1 MISHSGEV
9 EAPQL
14 LPLLTPPRPK
24 AQLDRRNRDQSSLL
38 GLFSRIQQGARERRT
53 FRERRAG
60 GRVEVE
66 LECEEREGQARLVRL
81 THDLSTFGMSMR
93 LGHTPQV
100 GTVLALRL
108 YLPDEPSAPLPL
120 QATVLGPFDAEG
132 GLRLRFVSPTAEAA
146 RRIHRYLQSLPAT
159 R

>member
-1 MISHSGEV
+1 MISQ
-9 EAPQL
+9 A

-24 AQLDRRNRDQSSLL
+24 PQVDRRNREQSSLL
-38 GLFSRIQQGARERRT
+38 GLFSRIQKGERERRA
-53 FRERRAG
+53 FRERRASS
-60 GRVEVE
+60 RVEVE
-66 LECEEREGQARLVRL
+66 LECEEREGEARLVRL

-93 LGHTPQV
+93 EGHTPKV

-120 QATVLGPFDAEG
+120 SAAVLGPFDVAG
-132 GLRLRFVSPTAEAA
+132 GMRLRFVSPGAEAA
-146 RRIHRYLQSLPAT
+146 RRIHRYLASLGTP